1 MDSVR
6 RKRSNCLIEATL
18 TNNREQQGRRYRD
31 PNKPNNA
38 RSVRQKGR
46 SAIPLQDFPNGVGQS
61 GGKKSMGRQR
71 NYEIFFS
78 VTKEK
83 KLKKKIKK
91 QTRSTKQKQHRRR
104 FFDVFYC
111 GFSPFNFTIVC
122 GRLITSS
129 GV

>member
-71 NYEIFFS
+71 NYEIFFFS
-78 VTKEK
+78 HEREKTEK
-83 KLKKKIKK
+83 KN
-91 QTRSTKQKQHRRR
+91 QKANQEH
-104 FFDVFYC
+104 
-111 GFSPFNFTIVC
+111 
-122 GRLITSS
+122 
-129 GV
+129 